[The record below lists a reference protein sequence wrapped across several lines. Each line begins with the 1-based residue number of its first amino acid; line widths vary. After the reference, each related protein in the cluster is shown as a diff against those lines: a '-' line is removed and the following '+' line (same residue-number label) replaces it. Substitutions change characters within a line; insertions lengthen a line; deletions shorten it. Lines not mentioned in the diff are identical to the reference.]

1 VKRGGGFMNS
11 EKYFRLMLDNMNA
24 AILMVDTN
32 LKVIYCNK
40 YFEEFFGIPAYFVV
54 GLNKKE
60 VITRE
65 IKWRIRE
72 PEEFQNRL
80 FWLYENPKVVASDK
94 VIVEIPR
101 HIVLQRFSCPVYDED
116 QHLLGRL
123 EVYYDITELS
133 TIQEELQLK
142 NKQLYL
148 LTATSSAINEN
159 LELEQM
165 GVSFLRRVTQVIQSN
180 FGVLYVKRGAH
191 LHLTSTVGNCQK
203 YSKPPMIIKENP
215 PASLFWGSLSDGLPF
230 EEFDSSAKGGY
241 FIGFPAILK
250 KGVHNGLCL
259 FYLDKLN
266 HAMLESR
273 EFENIGMKLGL
284 GINNAQL
291 YREVQRTAVLQE
303 RDRIAMEMHDGLAQT
318 LSYLGLGMDSIYNYI
333 MSDEKERS
341 LAMLE
346 KLREVID
353 LAFSDVRE
361 AIIGL
366 RVDFFDDRN
375 FIDALEKYLQE
386 FNHLSNIKVILN
398 ITGNYFEPEP
408 YNQLHIIR
416 IIQEALS
423 NVRRHSEASTANVD
437 IQFKNSS
444 VRVIV
449 RDNGCGF
456 DKKILYGQNNS
467 LLSQGIKIMK
477 KRASILGSSLS
488 IDSVVDEGTKVM
500 LNIPVERWLGS
511 NQYE

>member
-1 VKRGGGFMNS
+1 
-11 EKYFRLMLDNMNA
+11 
-24 AILMVDTN
+24 
-32 LKVIYCNK
+32 
-40 YFEEFFGIPAYFVV
+40 
-54 GLNKKE
+54 
-60 VITRE
+60 
-65 IKWRIRE
+65 
-72 PEEFQNRL
+72 
-80 FWLYENPKVVASDK
+80 
-94 VIVEIPR
+94 
-101 HIVLQRFSCPVYDED
+101 
-116 QHLLGRL
+116 
-123 EVYYDITELS
+123 
-133 TIQEELQLK
+133 
-142 NKQLYL
+142 
-148 LTATSSAINEN
+148 
-159 LELEQM
+159 
-165 GVSFLRRVTQVIQSN
+165 
-180 FGVLYVKRGAH
+180 
-191 LHLTSTVGNCQK
+191 
-203 YSKPPMIIKENP
+203 
-215 PASLFWGSLSDGLPF
+215 
-230 EEFDSSAKGGY
+230 
-241 FIGFPAILK
+241 
-250 KGVHNGLCL
+250 
-259 FYLDKLN
+259 
-266 HAMLESR
+266 MLESR